1 MSQENVE
8 VVRGVIE
15 AYNAGDWPRYFSRLD
30 PGIEWWDREDDPGA
44 TVHRGHEGVR
54 AFLAELGEA
63 AELRVDAKE
72 FVDAGDYV
80 VVCLRLYGR
89 GKGSGAG
96 FEEHEVHALRL
107 RNGKV
112 VETREYRTKAQAL
125 EAVGLSE

>member
-8 VVRGVIE
+8 IVRTGVE
-15 AYNAGDWPRYFSRLD
+15 AFNAGDWDRYFDQLD
-30 PGIEWWDREDDPGA
+30 PDVEWWDRGDEPHA

-63 AELRVDAKE
+63 VELRVDAKE

>member
-8 VVRGVIE
+8 IVRTGVE
-15 AYNAGDWPRYFSRLD
+15 AFNAGDWDRYFDQLD
-30 PGIEWWDREDDPGA
+30 PDVEWWDRGDEPHA

-63 AELRVDAKE
+63 LELRVDAKE
-72 FVDAGDYV
+72 FVDAGDSV

-89 GKGSGAG
+89 GKASGVK
-96 FEEHEVHALRL
+96 FEEHEVQALRL
-107 RNGKV
+107 RNGKI
-112 VETREYRTKAQAL
+112 VEVREYRTKDEAL